1 MLETVFNLLG
11 INANSYHL
19 DDNVVFVVLAF
30 ILLYCI
36 GYVFNFFQCLLERAT
51 SKRGR

>member
-1 MLETVFNLLG
+1 MLETVFNLIG
-11 INANSYHL
+11 ITADNFHL

-51 SKRGR
+51 TKRR

>member
-1 MLETVFNLLG
+1 MLETVFNLIG
-11 INANSYHL
+11 INASNYNL

-30 ILLYCI
+30 ILLYCL

-51 SKRGR
+51 AKKGR